1 MINCVINVKNERRE
15 KIIDENESDESE
27 MFFISSIIDCVI
39 NIEDKTREKV
49 IDRNESDESE
59 NKETWESKEN
69 KNENNI
75 TEKHVLI
82 ATETFW
88 SFKCIARRVRA
99 FWVWAIKTSQRLS

>member
-1 MINCVINVKNERRE
+1 VINVKNERRE

-59 NKETWESKEN
+59 NKET
-69 KNENNI
+69 
-75 TEKHVLI
+75 
-82 ATETFW
+82 
-88 SFKCIARRVRA
+88 
-99 FWVWAIKTSQRLS
+99 